1 MSSSGMR
8 VDWRSADQSS
18 RSVYWEKGSRLER
31 MVPLKRLGS
40 WGMMVRRER
49 RSWRPTRAM
58 SWSSI
63 IIEPVRICFL
73 SYCDLMMGLGCV
85 VRTT

>member
-31 MVPLKRLGS
+31 MVPLKRFGS
-40 WGMMVRRER
+40 
-49 RSWRPTRAM
+49 
-58 SWSSI
+58 
-63 IIEPVRICFL
+63 
-73 SYCDLMMGLGCV
+73 
-85 VRTT
+85 